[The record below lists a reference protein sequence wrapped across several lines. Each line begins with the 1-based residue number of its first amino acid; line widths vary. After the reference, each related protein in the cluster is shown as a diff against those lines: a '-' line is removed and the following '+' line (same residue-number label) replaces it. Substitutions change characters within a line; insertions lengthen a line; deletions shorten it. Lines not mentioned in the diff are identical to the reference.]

1 MNRKKK
7 NVLLMVFKVFLKV
20 KWKHRKLK
28 FNTLEETAFS
38 IKKLACFCFS
48 NLFSC
53 LEFFRNTALFGNEK
67 EKTNRLTICRTI
79 VILVVFNLVESRFP
93 NEWLQL
99 WKASWT
105 CPPTQLRKVIP
116 IKKRVAVAWWL
127 QLVQFW
133 RHSNRKIE
141 KATPN
146 TSSLSRNGWVRADT
160 YPHLDTF
167 NFWSS

>member
-53 LEFFRNTALFGNEK
+53 LEILPKTRSVWRLEGEEKWFRN
-67 EKTNRLTICRTI
+67 R
-79 VILVVFNLVESRFP
+79 
-93 NEWLQL
+93 
-99 WKASWT
+99 
-105 CPPTQLRKVIP
+105 
-116 IKKRVAVAWWL
+116 
-127 QLVQFW
+127 
-133 RHSNRKIE
+133 
-141 KATPN
+141 
-146 TSSLSRNGWVRADT
+146 
-160 YPHLDTF
+160 
-167 NFWSS
+167 